1 MSPYIE
7 YVLKV
12 SIGMMVVSV
21 FYHVVLRK
29 YTFFN
34 WNRWY
39 LLGYSLLTF
48 LIPFINIDH
57 TLKQVEL
64 ADHAV
69 VQAIPVVQ
77 NFAVVQA
84 HAQPVPVEKIHVNY
98 SDIVLFIL
106 LAGGLIM
113 LVRVVLALLSYY
125 KLRNKAHLISDGDV
139 KVFQVEKNITPF
151 SFGNSIFLNRNLHDD
166 VDLKEIM
173 LHEFVHVKQK
183 HTIDIIWSEV
193 LCILNWYNPFA
204 WIIRSAI
211 RQNLEY
217 IADRAVLENGVD
229 AKAYQYLLLKVVG
242 VPEFRIA
249 NQFNFSSLKQRIV
262 MMNKMKTAR
271 IQLIRFL
278 FVLPLISVLLV
289 AFRSE
294 VRDTFTSTATENNT
308 FCVAGILVDGK
319 TGKPIANA
327 PIKVETTE
335 DVVWSKDDKVGQG
348 NTKNVG
354 TLLHSDGRRTF
365 IRGKHLTT
373 ILTDEDGFYYYA
385 AEGALKDSIK
395 SMAIAMEGYDGR
407 SFAMGTVF
415 RGGVLR
421 YGHFVIAFLG
431 DKSSND
437 FSNEYFHTDQDDFF
451 KENVNQNIPESI
463 KAHLLNR
470 KPSFEEEY
478 RLKQDFKRTYKEPKN
493 NLTKF
498 GKGYFDQSHNLI
510 GYEGIT
516 EIYLDGQKVDYH
528 VVNNT
533 ARKDNIRLMN
543 KIQQTNLS
551 RKPFAGAAAKLFYL
565 TYQTNLEAPPK
576 SYLKKGNVE
585 WIDATS
591 FDLNRLDSEPY
602 FLDGFRQIY
611 GVGSNMKPLKEEIKR
626 VAVFKG
632 KLARY
637 YDKKLDKVLWI
648 ETRPVDEVFGR
659 PEFASK

>member
-84 HAQPVPVEKIHVNY
+84 HAQPVPVEKIPVSY
-98 SDIVLFIL
+98 SDIVLFML
-106 LAGGLIM
+106 LAGGLVM
-113 LVRVVLALLSYY
+113 LMRVVLALFSYY
-125 KLRNKAHLISDGDV
+125 KLKSKAQLISEGDV

-183 HTIDIIWSEV
+183 HTIDIILSEV

-204 WIIRSAI
+204 WMIRSAI

-249 NQFNFSSLKQRIV
+249 NQFNFSSLKERII

-294 VRDTFTSTATENNT
+294 VKDQFTKTAAEDNT
-308 FCVAGILVDGK
+308 FCVAGLLIDGK
-319 TGKPIANA
+319 TGEPMANA
-327 PIKVETTE
+327 LLKVVTTE
-335 DVVWSKDDKVGQG
+335 EVVWVKGDKPTAPAKAV
-348 NTKNVG
+348 VF
-354 TLLHSDGRRTF
+354 HSDGKRTYTED
-365 IRGKHLTT
+365 KYVTT
-373 ILTDEDGFYYYA
+373 IVTDKDGFYYYA
-385 AEGALKDSIK
+385 ADESAKDSIK
-395 SMAIAMEGYDGR
+395 SMAVSYDDER
-407 SFAMGTVF
+407 SSFIMSTF
-415 RGGVLR
+415 FKDDTLS
-421 YGHFVIAFLG
+421 YGHFLISFIG
-431 DKSSND
+431 DKTSDDVSSE
-437 FSNEYFHTDQDDFF
+437 FYRTDQKDFF
-451 KENVNQNIPESI
+451 KTNKNQDVPKAV
-463 KAHLLNR
+463 KAHLIS
-470 KPSFEEEY
+470 KKAVFEEEY
-478 RLKQDFKRTYKEPKN
+478 QLKQSFKKAYKDPKN
-493 NLTKF
+493 NITKF
-498 GKGYFDQSHNLI
+498 GKGYFDKNRDLI

-516 EIYLDGQKVDYH
+516 EVYLDGKKVDYH
-528 VVNNT
+528 EVNNT
-533 ARKDNIRLMN
+533 VRKEKITLLN
-543 KIQQTNLS
+543 KTWHPNS
-551 RKPFAGAAAKLFYL
+551 NVNEKLFYYS
-565 TYQTNLEAPPK
+565 YQTNVDAPPK

-585 WIDATS
+585 WVDVAS
-591 FDLNRLDSEPY
+591 FNIAQLDKEAY

-611 GVGSNMKPLKEEIKR
+611 GVGSNLKPLKEEIKR
-626 VAVFKG
+626 VAIFRG

-637 YDKKLDKVLWI
+637 YDRKLDKLIWI
-648 ETRPVDEVFGR
+648 ETRPVEEVSGR

>member
-7 YVLKV
+7 YILKV

-21 FYHVVLRK
+21 FYHFVLRK
-29 YTFFN
+29 FTFFN

-48 LIPFINIDH
+48 FIPFININP
-57 TLKQVEL
+57 TLKHVKLDEIE
-64 ADHAV
+64 V
-69 VQAIPVVQ
+69 VKFVPVVQ
-77 NFAVVQA
+77 NFTAL
-84 HAQPVPVEKIHVNY
+84 PVTEQVAITESTPISY
-98 SDIVLFIL
+98 SEIL
-106 LAGGLIM
+106 LGSLLLGGLVM
-113 LVRVVLALLSYY
+113 MARMLLSLFAYY
-125 KLRNKAHLISDGDV
+125 KLRSGAKLLSDGGV
-139 KVFQVEKNITPF
+139 KVFQVDKNITPF
-151 SFGNSIFLNRNLHDD
+151 SFGNSIFINRKLHDE

-173 LHEFVHVKQK
+173 LHEFIHIREK

-204 WIIRSAI
+204 WMLRSAI

-217 IADRAVLENGVD
+217 IADRAVLENGID

-271 IQLIRFL
+271 IQLIKFL

-294 VRDTFTSTATENNT
+294 VKDTFVNATVENNT

-319 TGKPIANA
+319 TGKPIAHA

-335 DVVWSKDDKVGQG
+335 EVVWPKDDKVGPG
-348 NTKNVG
+348 KAKNVSVMFY
-354 TLLHSDGRRTF
+354 SDGRRIFT
-365 IRGKHLTT
+365 RGKYLTT
-373 ILTDEDGFYYYA
+373 IVTDEDGFYYYA
-385 AEGALKDSIK
+385 AEGAQKDSIK
-395 SMAIAMEGYDGR
+395 SMTIAMEGYDGR
-407 SFAMGTVF
+407 SFVMGTVF
-415 RGGVLR
+415 KGGVLL

-431 DKSSND
+431 DKISND
-437 FSNEYFHTDQDDFF
+437 FSNEYFHTDQADFF
-451 KENVNQNIPESI
+451 KENVNQDIPNSI
-463 KAHLLNR
+463 KAHLLS
-470 KPSFEEEY
+470 KKTAFEEEY

-493 NLTKF
+493 NITKF
-498 GKGYFDQSHNLI
+498 GKGYFDQSRDLI

-516 EIYLDGQKVDYH
+516 EIYLDGKKVDYH
-528 VVNNT
+528 EVNNT
-533 ARKDNIRLMN
+533 ARKDNIKLMN
-543 KIQQTNLS
+543 KMQQPKMGQ
-551 RKPFAGAAAKLFYL
+551 RPYAAAAKLFYF

-576 SYLKKGNVE
+576 SYLKRGNVE
-585 WIDATS
+585 WIDVAS
-591 FDLNRLDSEPY
+591 FDLTELDKEAY
-602 FLDGFRQIY
+602 FLDGFRQTY
-611 GVGSNMKPLKEEIKR
+611 GVGSNLKPLKEEIKR
-626 VAVFKG
+626 VAIFKG

-637 YDKKLDKVLWI
+637 YDNKRDKILWI
-648 ETRPVDEVFGR
+648 ETRPVEEVFGR